1 MMAILLMSSVFG
13 AVQEAVTEQSLI
25 ETGISSQLPSVVKQ
39 CDAYRIVKEEPT
51 RDKYWEK
58 LGLETLKHKNIVAYK
73 IQWFSGA
80 WSDWFITGDNDVDWK
95 HNLDGSKRRVWSYF
109 TDHNHIYIQC
119 ISGNEQPIALPSQP
133 IALPSSPVDQ
143 IVSSIKLILDENDAE
158 AFRQLTTLANE
169 AGRKKFDSSYDLNN
183 DGLVNE
189 ADAKELLKMIDFFD
203 SYLSKNGQL
212 DAKDINVYSQVI
224 TEENSD
230 ILGNSEFDW
239 NDDGSVDVLDVQLFI
254 NFMKKFNFFS
264 GVLESI
270 IQEPISIVKPLP
282 IRPSQIVPGS
292 EEATPISVVPS
303 FPGYKPKPKPKPI
316 ILPVKEEFKA
326 YLVNGWNLVTLPS
339 ELVKFENKGCAA
351 DNKLKAYVW
360 IKEEQKYLSL
370 PKAKDYLGSR
380 FNKYLATNGFWIHS
394 LNQCTFY
401 VEVTGRDIQPQEIS
415 LVAGWNLVPS
425 KNTEGSTRRHI
436 EKFCDNATYFVWD
449 EHSQSWIRASND
461 LTTMLVKTEKP
472 CKLSS
477 LLSGEIPSFPEISKV
492 RDARIRQI
500 GQPNIVSIEENFT
513 EITNIIKKQQ
523 NIFNSVLETIQSI
536 VMR

>member
-13 AVQEAVTEQSLI
+13 AVQEDINEQSLI

-58 LGLETLKHKNIVAYK
+58 LGLETLKHKDIVAYK

-119 ISGNEQPIALPSQP
+119 KNGNEQPISLPSQP
-133 IALPSSPVDQ
+133 ISIVDEA
-143 IVSSIKLILDENDAE
+143 IVSNKLILNENDAE
-158 AFRQLTTLANE
+158 AFRQLTT
-169 AGRKKFDSSYDLNN
+169 RRSFDSSYDLNN
-183 DGLVNE
+183 DGVVNE
-189 ADAKELLKMIDFFD
+189 ADAKALLKKIDFFD

-212 DAKDINVYSQVI
+212 DANDINVYSQLI
-224 TEENSD
+224 TEGNSD
-230 ILGNSEFDW
+230 VLGNSEFDW
-239 NDDGSVDVLDVQLFI
+239 NNDGSIDVLDVQLFI
-254 NFMKKFNFFS
+254 NFMKKFNFFNEVS
-264 GVLESI
+264 TGIAV
-270 IQEPISIVKPLP
+270 QEPLPIVKPIIL
-282 IRPSQIVPGS
+282 PSQEEPGS
-292 EEATPISVVPS
+292 EGNTPISVVPS
-303 FPGYKPKPKPKPI
+303 FQEYKPKPKPRPI
-316 ILPVKEEFKA
+316 ILPVKEEFKS

-351 DNKLKAYVW
+351 DKKLKAYVW

-401 VEVTGRDIQPQEIS
+401 AEVTGRDIQPQEIS

-425 KNTEGSTRRHI
+425 KNNEGSTRKHI
-436 EKFCDNATYFVWD
+436 EKFCDNAKYFVWD
-449 EHSQSWIRASND
+449 EHFQSWISASND

-477 LLSGEIPSFPEISKV
+477 LLNGEIPSFPELNKVKV
-492 RDARIRQI
+492 RDAKIRQRV
-500 GQPNIVSIEENFT
+500 QPEAILEENFT

-523 NIFNSVLETIQSI
+523 DIFNRVFETIQSI
-536 VMR
+536 AMR